1 MKCFVGKRNNRAP
14 TGRHYLPS
22 WRGGVQ
28 PPCKCLG
35 RAKRRRHRVFPR
47 GMAHCQF
54 RPCLC
59 LGSSTSFSP
68 QWIVRVCLLDLL
80 SHLEGPDIWKEP
92 FPAVGIPRR
101 LRKERWVLL
110 FPRGMKGGHE
120 SWCSFT
126 KEPIKWKQ
134 NTHVPRAK
142 RKGGRGSGLWSVT
155 A

>member
-1 MKCFVGKRNNRAP
+1 MLRLVAITSRPGEAGCSHPVNAREE
-14 TGRHYLPS
+14 L
-22 WRGGVQ
+22 RGDATESS
-28 PPCKCLG
+28 LG
-35 RAKRRRHRVFPR
+35 GWLTA
-47 GMAHCQF
+47 
-54 RPCLC
+54 CLC
-59 LGSSTSFSP
+59 PGSSTSFSP